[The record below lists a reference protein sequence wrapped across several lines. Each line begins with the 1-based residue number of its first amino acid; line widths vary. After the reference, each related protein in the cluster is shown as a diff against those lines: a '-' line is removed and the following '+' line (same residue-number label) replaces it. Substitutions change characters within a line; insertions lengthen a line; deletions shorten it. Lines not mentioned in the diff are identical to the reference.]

1 MLLQQDETQLRFI
14 VEDTGVG
21 IPREKQKELFERF
34 NQSAFSR
41 NSIGIGLHLTNEL
54 VEAWMMSHISDP
66 QVTADNFESIPQRF
80 GKISGRVLV
89 LFNDQRGHVVGGE
102 KVAGNGLEFFCC
114 DGIDALVEGLE
125 VPLMSMM

>member
-1 MLLQQDETQLRFI
+1 MLLFIGNKEDGGRMVVDFKTLNCLTYELLLQQDETRLRFI

-54 VEAWMMSHISDP
+54 VR
-66 QVTADNFESIPQRF
+66 VQRT
-80 GKISGRVLV
+80 
-89 LFNDQRGHVVGGE
+89 GE
-102 KVAGNGLEFFCC
+102 GASWLHWV
-114 DGIDALVEGLE
+114 
-125 VPLMSMM
+125 